1 MEIGR
6 AAGNALGV
14 RLRVG
19 GRLLGYA
26 VVAAAGSEL
35 CIGGAIEKTEAMVL
49 VIRHVISIPSEH
61 ELVMII
67 TGRRPLRRCGLLGHE
82 KIVVKCPI
90 FVYLLPFQQVRRICA
105 RRGEYLEKF
114 SWVYSAR

>member
-19 GRLLGYA
+19 RRLFGYA

-35 CIGGAIEKTEAMVL
+35 CIGGAIEKTKAML
-49 VIRHVISIPSEH
+49 LVISISSEH

-67 TGRRPLRRCGLLGHE
+67 TGRRPLRRCGLLGRE

-90 FVYLLPFQQVRRICA
+90 FVHLLPFQQVRRICA

-114 SWVYSAR
+114 SWIYSARGA